1 MAGNGCES
9 LAAAG
14 LTRALPW
21 PDQPWHVAACPRQP
35 RAAAQAAPARIS
47 CARPDAPRATL
58 RGPSECSLALT
69 AAPPSAHARL
79 PAPPCSTSS
88 RVSLQV
94 VNEKLGMN
102 QKPRRRGLTRNSD
115 GQKSYLASSWHP
127 ALLKLNGR
135 VTGVALREKKFHLMV
150 VKNF

>member
-1 MAGNGCES
+1 MAGNGRES

-35 RAAAQAAPARIS
+35 RAAAEAAPARIS
-47 CARPDAPRATL
+47 CARPGAPRATL
-58 RGPSECSLALT
+58 RGPSGCSLARA
-69 AAPPSAHARL
+69 AAPPY
-79 PAPPCSTSS
+79 STSS

-115 GQKSYLASSWHP
+115 GQKSHLASSWHP